1 MAYLGTDVERMEKG
15 ESTPLESG
23 GAAGV
28 EPESPKTLTAAPS
41 HPSEASKTAIP
52 GERPISIQLR
62 VAS

>member
-23 GAAGV
+23 GAARV

-41 HPSEASKTAIP
+41 HPSEASKTIP
-52 GERPISIQLR
+52 SERPIHIQLR